1 MDLNPSVVTPFR
13 QFVIKLESRCD
24 LSCDHC
30 YVYEHADTSWRGRPT
45 VPPDDVLVRTAARIA
60 EHAREHGLARVHVVL
75 HGGEP
80 LLAGP
85 IRLRRAAQVLHETLR
100 GVCELD
106 LRIHTNAVTLNERFL
121 EIFDRYDVKVGV
133 SLDGDRAANDL
144 HRRYANG
151 RSSYDQVV
159 RAIDLLRLPRWRH
172 LYAGLLCTVDVRNDP
187 VAVYDALV
195 ALAPP
200 RIDFLLPH
208 ATWDEPPLRPEGPG
222 TTPYA
227 DWLWRVYER
236 WNAQD
241 RPVPVRMFDSLHR
254 TLRGMSS
261 LTESLGLAPADL
273 VVVETDGTLEQ
284 ADSLKTAYDGAAATG
299 FDVFRHDFDTAARH
313 PGMIDRQQG
322 LAGLSAQCRAC
333 PVVESCGGG
342 LYAHRYRSADGGF
355 HTADGGFDNPSVFCP
370 DLLTLITAVRDAEG
384 AAVHDS
390 APKEHHPMSTGLLS
404 DRHFDELASG
414 YGSADALAVLRGA
427 QVELNRALLDRVAE
441 AWAGAP
447 ETDPPYGE
455 AWELIA
461 RLDESAPPALD
472 RALAHPFTRSWA
484 LECLE
489 RPGPAAERF
498 RGVAELAAAAALF
511 AGRQEK
517 LTLPVR
523 PGGELRLP
531 GHGVLT
537 GVEGADV
544 LVVTEHDRFTAETAQ
559 ERIEVDLR
567 VPRREPRWHPVR
579 PLSGPSPET
588 PESPAAPE
596 SPSAPEPEAG
606 AWRLLLDD
614 TDPQRRAHHWAPAA
628 PMDDAEAEAWRTELA
643 GAWRVID
650 GTLAGYAPALR
661 AGLETVVPL
670 QAAAD
675 GSYVSGAARDLFGTV
690 GIARP
695 GSDELMAL
703 LLIHEFQH
711 VKLGAIF
718 DLEDLFDRTDTRTFD
733 APWRPDPRPFEG
745 LFQGTYAHI
754 AVVEFW
760 RSRWRETG
768 SKEARAEF
776 TRWLDH
782 TFRAIGVM
790 TDSGALTE
798 RGRRFVAGMRATVEP
813 WVREAA
819 LVGSADG

>member
-13 QFVIKLESRCD
+13 QFVVKLESRCD

-45 VPPDDVLVRTAARIA
+45 VPSDDVLVQTAARIA
-60 EHAREHGLARVHVVL
+60 EHARQHGLARVHVVL

-85 IRLRRAAQVLHETLR
+85 IRLERAARVLHEALR
-100 GVCELD
+100 GVSELD

-121 EIFDRYDVKVGV
+121 EIFDRYDMKVGV

-151 RSSYDQVV
+151 RSSYDRVV

-172 LYAGLLCTVDVRNDP
+172 LYAGLLCTVDVRSDP
-187 VAVYDALV
+187 VAVHDALV

-208 ATWDEPPLRPEGPG
+208 ATWDEPPLRPHGPG

-236 WNAQD
+236 WNAQG

-254 TLRGMSS
+254 TLRGLSS

-284 ADSLKTAYDGAAATG
+284 ADSLKTAFDGAAATG

-355 HTADGGFDNPSVFCP
+355 HSADGGFDNPSVFCP
-370 DLLTLITAVRDAEG
+370 DLLALITAVRDAEG
-384 AAVHDS
+384 ATARDL
-390 APKEHHPMSTGLLS
+390 APKERHPMSTGLLS

-414 YGSADALAVLRGA
+414 YGSSDAVAALRRA
-427 QVELNRALLDRVAE
+427 QAELNRALLDRVAE
-441 AWAGAP
+441 AWAAAP

-461 RLDESAPPALD
+461 RLDESAPQALD

-484 LECLE
+484 LECLG
-489 RPGPAAERF
+489 RPGPAAECF
-498 RGVAELAAAAALF
+498 AGVAELAASAALF

-523 PGGELRLP
+523 PGGELRMP

-537 GVEGADV
+537 GVEGPAV
-544 LVVTEHDRFTAETAQ
+544 LVMTEHDRFTVEAPQ
-559 ERIEVDLR
+559 ERVEIDLR
-567 VPRREPRWHPVR
+567 APRREPRWHPVR
-579 PLSGPSPET
+579 RVSDGGVPP
-588 PESPAAPE
+588 
-596 SPSAPEPEAG
+596 
-606 AWRLLLDD
+606 LLLDD
-614 TDPQRRAHHWAPAA
+614 TDPQRRAHHWDPAA
-628 PMDDAEAEAWRTELA
+628 PMDDAEAEAWRAELA
-643 GAWRVID
+643 GAWRVIED
-650 GTLAGYAPALR
+650 TLSGYAPALR
-661 AGLETVVPL
+661 AGLGTVVPL
-670 QAAAD
+670 RPAAD
-675 GSYVSGAARDLFGTV
+675 GSQVSGAARDLFGTV

-695 GSDELMAL
+695 GSDELLAL

-711 VKLGAIF
+711 VKLGAVF

-768 SKEARAEF
+768 SAEARAEF
-776 TRWLDH
+776 ARWLDH
-782 TFRAIGVM
+782 TFRAVEVM
-790 TDSGALTE
+790 NDSGALTE

-819 LVGSADG
+819 TGGEG

>member
-1 MDLNPSVVTPFR
+1 MDLNPSVATPFR
-13 QFVIKLESRCD
+13 QFVIKLNSRCD

-30 YVYEHADTSWRGRPT
+30 YVYEHADTSWRGRPK
-45 VPPDDVLVRTAARIA
+45 VPLDDVLVQTAARIA
-60 EHAREHGLARVHVVL
+60 EHARVHRLERVHVVL

-85 IRLRRAAQVLHETLR
+85 IRLRRAAQVLNDALR

-106 LRIHTNAVTLNERFL
+106 LRIHTNAVTLGERHL
-121 EIFDRYDVKVGV
+121 RIFDEFHVKVGV

-151 RSSYDQVV
+151 HSSYHQVV

-195 ALAPP
+195 ALDPP

-208 ATWDEPPLRPEGPG
+208 ATWDEPPLRPDGPG

-227 DWLWRVYER
+227 EWLGRVYER
-236 WNAQD
+236 WNAQG

-254 TLRGMSS
+254 TLRGQSS

-322 LAGLSAQCRAC
+322 LDGLSAQCRAC

-355 HTADGGFDNPSVFCP
+355 HAVDGGFDNPSVFCP
-370 DLLTLITAVRDAEG
+370 DLLALITAVRDAER
-384 AAVHDS
+384 AR
-390 APKEHHPMSTGLLS
+390 KEHHPMSTGLLS
-404 DRHFDELASG
+404 DPHFDELASG
-414 YGSADALAVLRGA
+414 YGGAGAVDALRVA
-427 QVELNRALLDRVAE
+427 QVEVNRALLDRVAE
-441 AWAGAP
+441 AWSAAP
-447 ETDPPYGE
+447 APDADAEADLPYGD

-461 RLDESAPPALD
+461 LLDESAPEALD
-472 RALAHPFTRSWA
+472 RAVAHPFTRSWA
-484 LECLE
+484 LECLAQ
-489 RPGPAAERF
+489 PGPLAERF
-498 RGVAELAAAAALF
+498 GGVAELAVAAALF
-511 AGRQEK
+511 AKADGK

-523 PGGELRLP
+523 PGGELRVP

-537 GVEGADV
+537 GVEGGSALV
-544 LVVTEHDRFTAETAQ
+544 LTEHDRFVVETAQ
-559 ERIEVDLR
+559 ERIEVELR
-567 VPRREPRWHPVR
+567 APQREPRWRPVR
-579 PLSGPSPET
+579 PLSGD
-588 PESPAAPE
+588 AG
-596 SPSAPEPEAG
+596 APEPRAG
-606 AWRLLLDD
+606 VWRLLLDD
-614 TDPQRRAHHWAPAA
+614 TDPQRRAHHWDPAA
-628 PMDDAEAEAWRTELA
+628 PMSDAEADAWQAELA
-643 GAWRVID
+643 AAWRVID
-650 GTLAGYAPALR
+650 ATLPGYAPGLR
-661 AGLETVVPL
+661 AGLSTVVPL
-670 QAAAD
+670 RPSAD

-695 GSDELMAL
+695 GSAEFMAL

-711 VKLGAIF
+711 VKLGAVF
-718 DLEDLFDRTDTRTFD
+718 DMEDLFDRSDTRTFD

-760 RSRWRETG
+760 RSRWRATHARED
-768 SKEARAEF
+768 RAEY

-782 TFRAIGVM
+782 TYRAIGVM
-790 TDSGALTE
+790 TDSGALTD

-813 WVREAA
+813 WVREE
-819 LVGSADG
+819 S